1 MYTVSADLCS
11 HIIYTE
17 YEDYYPVANTYLF
30 INDTHKT
37 DVCFDVIL
45 INDNIE
51 EETEEFTVLLN
62 TPVRESTE
70 PQLATL
76 NTKSVQIMITNN
88 GKETNNCIIMT
99 FI

>member
-1 MYTVSADLCS
+1 MHTIITIMF

-17 YEDYYPVANTYLF
+17 YEDYYPIANTYLF

-37 DVCFDVIL
+37 DVCFDVIM
-45 INDNIE
+45 IDDNIE
-51 EETEEFTVLLN
+51 EKTENFTVLLN

-76 NTKSVQIMITNN
+76 NTKSVQIMIANN
-88 GKETNNCIIMT
+88 GKIIVTCMLSSV
-99 FI
+99 

>member
-1 MYTVSADLCS
+1 MF

-17 YEDYYPVANTYLF
+17 YEDYYPIANTYLF

-37 DVCFDVIL
+37 DVCFDVII

-62 TPVRESTE
+62 TPVRKSVE